1 MNKCELRACPI
12 NKHHENNEGECRRD
26 ACVGGALRGALDIIY
41 CSPHVATVRLKRQE
55 NIVVMEVTTPTGTN
69 LPDIRFQLQ
78 SESDAVHY
86 VNSATLELGNHAFIL
101 KE

>member
-12 NKHHENNEGECRRD
+12 NKHHENNEGECRRGD
-26 ACVGGALRGALDIIY
+26 CVGGALRATLDFVY
-41 CSPHVATVRLKRQE
+41 SSPVIPSVRLKRQE
-55 NIVVMEVTTPTGTN
+55 NIVALEVTAQTAS
-69 LPDIRFQLQ
+69 LPEVRFQMQ

-86 VNSATLELGNHAFIL
+86 VNSASLEFGNHAFVV

>member
-12 NKHHENNEGECRRD
+12 NRHHENNEGECRRD
-26 ACVGGALRGALDIIY
+26 ECVGGALRATLNLVY
-41 CSPHVATVRLKRQE
+41 CSPHVATVCLKRQE
-55 NIVVMEVTTPTGTN
+55 NIVVMEVTTPTGTS

-86 VNSATLELGNHAFIL
+86 LNSATLELGNHAFML